1 MEKPILTKR
10 RIPVSPGYK
19 KVQVEKVMGVL
30 EATSGIEYVL
40 FDTSEDSLV
49 IEYDSIKIRY
59 LNIEKILDDQPVNR
73 AHSFKQRLLSIWYD
87 YLDTTARDNALAP
100 PPACCNKPPRR
111 H

>member
-1 MEKPILTKR
+1 MEKSILTKR
-10 RIPVSPGYK
+10 KIPVLPDCNQLQVR
-19 KVQVEKVMGVL
+19 KVAGVL

-40 FDTSEDSLV
+40 FDTGEDNLFV
-49 IEYDSIKIRY
+49 EYDPIKIVY
-59 LNIEKILDDQPVNR
+59 SNIEEILDDQQVNR
-73 AHSFKQRLLSIWYD
+73 ACGFKQGLLSIWYD